1 MSEAKGLI
9 LPGYQAAI
17 YSLEQGVRIAKEAAR
32 QAAYRMDMEETI
44 EQERIAAGY
53 DTAIELLRG
62 QLQQM
67 LAFQRGQALGGSD
80 DSTQEPV
87 PGGV

>member
-1 MSEAKGLI
+1 MSESKGLI
-9 LPGYQAAI
+9 LPGFQAAI
-17 YSLEQGVRIAKEAAR
+17 YSLEQGVKIAKEAAR

-53 DTAIELLRG
+53 DTAIELLRE

-67 LAFQRGQALGGSD
+67 LEFQRRAAVGGSD
-80 DSTQEPV
+80 ATKESVQ
-87 PGGV
+87 GGAR